1 MDLEVDLFGAKQ
13 CGSCDPRGSGKCG
26 ACFGAGQNTHLNS
39 PIRSAQ
45 DVEELASVRFAK
57 APGERK
63 GFRPRIDATS
73 RRFGFALWVQYFFS
87 SYLQQS

>member
-1 MDLEVDLFGAKQ
+1 MRVLARIHTSIHQ
-13 CGSCDPRGSGKCG
+13 
-26 ACFGAGQNTHLNS
+26 
-39 PIRSAQ
+39 IRSAH

-63 GFRPRIDATS
+63 GFRPKTNVTS
-73 RRFGFALWVQYFFS
+73 RRFGFASWVQYFFS